1 MTPEQHISIALG
13 GWPPRYQEIDQLESW
28 YLGLQYQLDGEWY
41 REHPWT
47 RERDSSGKYIP
58 LAQRRPY
65 DFGIAKNLV
74 DMPTGFLF
82 DEGRFPALLSEG
94 DDDGAVAA
102 EACLRAI
109 AEHVALRVKMLN
121 GSRIGGRQRSV
132 FAYFKIVDGEP
143 ILDMHGG
150 KYCTPTY
157 ERDGKTLKRV
167 RKQYKCLGEHFLR
180 MGYAIDEPDK
190 FYWYRHDFTPNAE
203 IAYFPVKFEQG
214 PKVPEFE
221 EDPARSVVHNL
232 GFVPGVWMVNLF
244 QREDGFDGVG
254 TYEGEQVL
262 TMIHL
267 CNEVLSQAHRATGKA
282 SDPQLVLETPPDA
295 NGNAPD
301 VDPEIR
307 TQTKGG
313 VWVMPGAMKL
323 LEMAGTGQ
331 KMALEQFDRY
341 RSLLSDTT
349 SIPQIDPESISGKAQ
364 SAEALRVLYAGLIG
378 FASLLRVC
386 YGEQGLVPLCKI
398 ILRVLKATA
407 SSTINVDFVSWDG
420 KPVDPANIPDRPRV
434 RLEWGPWFAPTAT
447 DQQAMINGAAS
458 AVAAGLLSQETAVG
472 TIAKLY
478 GRDGGEELKKIL
490 AEREAR
496 MNEAVRE
503 QQALSEALAAVEGTE
518 APDDDGPE
526 EP

>member
-28 YLGLQYQLDGEWY
+28 ALGLQYELGGPWY
-41 REHPWT
+41 REHKWT
-47 RERDSSGKYIP
+47 DEFTSDGKYIP
-58 LAQRRPY
+58 LARRRPY
-65 DFGIAKNLV
+65 DFGIAKALV

-82 DEGRFPALLSEG
+82 DEGRFPALLVEG
-94 DDDGAVAA
+94 DGTPEVAA
-102 EACLRAI
+102 EAWLRAV
-109 AEHVALRVKMLN
+109 AEHVALRVKMLS
-121 GSRIGGRQRSV
+121 GSRVGGRQRSV

-143 ILDMHGG
+143 MVDVHGG

-167 RKQYKCLGEHFLR
+167 RKQYKCLGEHFVR
-180 MGYAIDEPDK
+180 MGYDVEPDK
-190 FYWYRHDFTPNAE
+190 FYWYRHDFTPDAE

-221 EDPARSVVHNL
+221 QDPARSVVHDL
-232 GFVPGVWMVNLF
+232 GFVPGVWMVNLH

-267 CNEVLSQAHRATGKA
+267 CNESLSQAHRATGKA
-282 SDPQLVLETPPDA
+282 SDPQLVLELGPENGDPDPA
-295 NGNAPD
+295 
-301 VDPEIR
+301 IK

-313 VWVMPGAMKL
+313 VWVMPGTLKL

-341 RSLLSDTT
+341 RSLISSTT
-349 SIPQIDPESISGKAQ
+349 SIPEIDPESISGKAQ

-386 YGEQGLVPLCKI
+386 YGEQGLVPLCKV

-407 SSTINVDFVSWDG
+407 NTTINIDGVSWEGQEVLRSD
-420 KPVDPANIPDRPRV
+420 IPDRPKV

-447 DQQAMINGAAS
+447 DQQAMITGAAS

-490 AEREAR
+490 KEREER

-503 QQALSEALAAVEGTE
+503 QEALAAALAAVEGTE
-518 APDDDGPE
+518 TEE
-526 EP
+526 EPSEDA

>member
-1 MTPEQHISIALG
+1 MTLTPEIAISIALG
-13 GWPPRYQEIDQLESW
+13 GWPPRYQEIDQLEAW
-28 YLGLQYQLDGEWY
+28 YLGLQYELGGPWY
-41 REHPWT
+41 REHKWT
-47 RERDSSGKYIP
+47 DERDSSGKYIP

-82 DEGRFPALLSEG
+82 DEGRFPALLVEG
-94 DDDGAVAA
+94 DDAGAVAA
-102 EACLRAI
+102 EAWLRAV
-109 AEHVALRVKMLN
+109 AEHVAMRVKMLN

-150 KYCTPTY
+150 KYCTPTF
-157 ERDGKTLKRV
+157 ERDGKTLKLV
-167 RKQYKCLGEHFLR
+167 RKQYKCLGEHFAR

-190 FYWYRHDFTPNAE
+190 FYWYRHDFTPDAE

-214 PKVPEFE
+214 PKVPQFE
-221 EDPARSVVHNL
+221 VDEDRTVRHNL
-232 GFVPGVWMVNLF
+232 GFVPGVWMVNLY
-244 QREDGFDGVG
+244 QREDGYDGVG

-267 CNEVLSQAHRATGKA
+267 CNESLSQAHRATGHA
-282 SDPQLVLETPPDA
+282 SDPQFVLE
-295 NGNAPD
+295 
-301 VDPEIR
+301 VDPEKGDPDPAIR
-307 TQTKGG
+307 SQTKGG
-313 VWVMPGAMKL
+313 VWMMPGKL
-323 LEMAGTGQ
+323 SLVEMAGTGQ
-331 KMALEQFDRY
+331 KMALEMFDRY
-341 RSLLSDTT
+341 RALISDAT
-349 SIPQIDPESISGKAQ
+349 SVTEVDPESISGKAQ

-407 SSTINVDFVSWDG
+407 NTSINIDGVSWEG
-420 KPVDPANIPDRPRV
+420 KEVERSAIPDRPKV
-434 RLEWGPWFAPTAT
+434 RLEWGPWFAPTAA
-447 DQQAMINGAAS
+447 DQQAMIASAAS
-458 AVAAGLLSQETAVG
+458 AVVAGLLSQETAVSV
-472 TIAKLY
+472 IAKLY

-490 AEREAR
+490 AEREER

-503 QQALSEALAAVEGTE
+503 QQALAEAIATVEGDE
-518 APDDDGPE
+518 PE
-526 EP
+526 EEPGADE